1 MKEGR
6 RRHMEEIKYQ
16 FYFIFKRRG
25 EKFWKRR
32 RKSTFFRKK
41 MGRTN
46 KEQKEI
52 FMEKSN
58 QQWESKFFMKWQN
71 SMEKKT

>member
-1 MKEGR
+1 
-6 RRHMEEIKYQ
+6 MEEIKYQ
-16 FYFIFKRRG
+16 FFFFKRE

-41 MGRTN
+41 KGRTN
-46 KEQKEI
+46 KEEKGI
-52 FMEKSN
+52 FMEKSK